1 MSPIG
6 LQSHSSPHSGHPLL
20 VLGCPTS
27 GSLHP
32 GQLWGG
38 VKSSLPTPPPPKKFC
53 PCGHS
58 PHPDASRWVGGGL
71 CRRKW
76 ALPLPPH
83 PWNGLGAP
91 PNGLS
96 ALGVPRCPPPNGA
109 GCGWELFYPRRGGGG
124 GEAGSGGAGK
134 GFREG
139 GGPGRGPPR
148 AWETGDAPD
157 GAVSPWGAVGTG
169 RGGGTGCRGCGDKS
183 GGVRVPRAQLVCNR
197 HGGGNAGMDLM
208 PRAGSGCQGVW
219 MGCRGHGPTARSGV
233 RALWA
238 RMGCSG
244 HG

>member
-1 MSPIG
+1 MGRGEAIAA
-6 LQSHSSPHSGHPLL
+6 H
-20 VLGCPTS
+20 
-27 GSLHP
+27 
-32 GQLWGG
+32 
-38 VKSSLPTPPPPKKFC
+38 PPPPQKKFC

-109 GCGWELFYPRRGGGG
+109 GCGWELFCPRRGGGG
-124 GEAGSGGAGK
+124 GKQEAGGLGRVSGRVGGQEGAP
-134 GFREG
+134 R
-139 GGPGRGPPR
+139 GRGKRGMPR
-148 AWETGDAPD
+148 MGQCHHGVLWVWAG
-157 GAVSPWGAVGTG
+157 
-169 RGGGTGCRGCGDKS
+169 GGGTGCRGCGDKS

-208 PRAGSGCQGVW
+208 PRVGSGCQGVW